1 MKKISGGKGGESMV
15 EVKRREASGGEKWGA
30 ENFINGRG
38 RAAEMQRSSVSRGGY
53 MRRSHVT
60 SQINFASGVQGP
72 LRKHEITTDRR
83 LTRSPPVR
91 YT

>member
-38 RAAEMQRSSVSRGGY
+38 REQRKCSVRVYREGGICVGR
-53 MRRSHVT
+53 M
-60 SQINFASGVQGP
+60 
-72 LRKHEITTDRR
+72 
-83 LTRSPPVR
+83 
-91 YT
+91 